1 MLQQH
6 IQFLY
11 PQYLFQA
18 HYSTPPKNVESDSI
32 LPIRNYLFSTCD
44 EGLGTINGVQD
55 PNLRSAKQGRR
66 KQSVILCAYFLR
78 ISTLLNKHEIGNLG
92 ELLKNGQVVV
102 CISTLN
108 LYATCSA
115 NVKPYNPSG
124 WQLRML
130 RPEFSEWCQNA
141 YDSWLYI
148 SIVESPIPKS
158 KVNKPHWL
166 LMAGLLRQVF
176 CYCSYCFHT
185 SSKKQEI
192 KTKLEFTML
201 IVRLLL
207 SVQLRTP
214 SYMCLG
220 FMLSTQYLWSFWVSD
235 PLAIKSCL
243 KVVSGAVNPAG
254 NGGVSPRYS
263 ILPWRTNQR
272 ELKTI
277 SSNVYC
283 RYRAQA
289 I

>member
-130 RPEFSEWCQNA
+130 QTWIFRMVPEC
-141 YDSWLYI
+141 L
-148 SIVESPIPKS
+148 
-158 KVNKPHWL
+158 
-166 LMAGLLRQVF
+166 
-176 CYCSYCFHT
+176 
-185 SSKKQEI
+185 
-192 KTKLEFTML
+192 
-201 IVRLLL
+201 RLLAL
-207 SVQLRTP
+207 HLNCRISNPEIQGEQAT
-214 SYMCLG
+214 
-220 FMLSTQYLWSFWVSD
+220 
-235 PLAIKSCL
+235 LAI
-243 KVVSGAVNPAG
+243 
-254 NGGVSPRYS
+254 NGWFATTSF
-263 ILPWRTNQR
+263 L
-272 ELKTI
+272 LL
-277 SSNVYC
+277 
-283 RYRAQA
+283 
-289 I
+289 